1 MSQINQSTFKPATTE
16 QFSIAQQFL
25 SWEAKLL
32 DERRFRDWFALLDD
46 AIQYVVPVRIAKTN
60 FEDEVPAG
68 SFRISDDKSLI
79 DIRIKRL
86 ESGAAW
92 AETPPSRTL
101 RVVGS
106 LLVQQTDEVG
116 VLAVESALI
125 IYRQRGHDERG
136 EIIPVR
142 RQDLLRLTDSGPRLL
157 KRTALITEVVLST
170 PNLGVFL

>member
-1 MSQINQSTFKPATTE
+1 MSQANQSTWKPATVE
-16 QFSIAQQFL
+16 QFSIAQQFI

-32 DERRFRDWFALLDD
+32 DERRFRDWFAMLDD

-68 SFRISDDKSLI
+68 GFRICDDKSLI
-79 DIRIKRL
+79 DVRIKRL

-106 LLVQQTDEVG
+106 LLVQQTSEAG
-116 VLAVESALI
+116 VLAVESAMM

-142 RQDLLRLTDSGPRLL
+142 RQDLLRLTDNGPRLL